1 MEPKTEIDYTI
12 SLCDVSEIDRIAP
25 LWKKLYAY
33 HHTMRHHTV
42 HEPTDADWNR
52 RKTKLRDKACDMIV
66 LIAVSENQPVGYLV
80 ASLQKLEPTC
90 GEVDSLF
97 VREDLRSDGIG
108 GALLEEALNWFN
120 YKGVIRKKL
129 AVGIENERVLRFYER
144 YGFKAK
150 RVILEG

>member
-33 HHTMRHHTV
+33 HHAMRHHTD

-66 LIAVSENQPVGYLV
+66 FIAVSENQTVGYLV

-129 AVGIENERVLRFYER
+129 AVGVENERVLRFYER